1 MCACVRH
8 VCAPRVITHDP
19 AGVLHLAAG
28 VAKSSKRAGSGYNL
42 DSMAVSETV
51 KLVESL
57 LADHRYIFREEDALN
72 NLVVL
77 LDIFAEAGWPEAL
90 TLIWRLDEVFR

>member
-1 MCACVRH
+1 VSLFYFL
-8 VCAPRVITHDP
+8 TYDP
-19 AGVLHLAAG
+19 TGVLHLAAG
-28 VAKSSKRAGSGYNL
+28 VAKSSKRAGYNL

-57 LADHRYIFREEDALN
+57 LADYRYIFREEDALS
-72 NLVVL
+72 NLVAL